1 MATSASSSSAAA
13 AFAVLT
19 DLREHLIKGKSVK
32 VEGDDVVLAD
42 LDGSALKTFPKHAPT
57 AYHSKNSPDKKYDVL
72 AVYTCYRY
80 ASLTFSDYVLKCRSE
95 KATMVSTVDKKDLIA
110 FLKGDIDVSPQILGE
125 DGKPTASSAASGGGE
140 SSADAAASGAK
151 SATSEKSDA
160 ANGVQRHADAADAK
174 KRKLSH
180 DAKDADRHKDHKRY
194 ASCWMFFMSMRHAV
208 SDTCVLRL

>member
-1 MATSASSSSAAA
+1 MATSSSVA
-13 AFAVLT
+13 AFAALT

-32 VEGDDVVLAD
+32 VEGDDVVLVD

-125 DGKPTASSAASGGGE
+125 DGKPTAASVASGAVD
-140 SSADAAASGAK
+140 SSADAAASETK
-151 SATSEKSDA
+151 SATSGKADA
-160 ANGVQRHADAADAK
+160 ANGAQRHADAVDAK
-174 KRKLSH
+174 KRKVSH
-180 DAKDADRHKDHKRY
+180 DAKDTDRRKDHKRY
-194 ASCWMFFMSMRHAV
+194 A
-208 SDTCVLRL
+208 

>member
-1 MATSASSSSAAA
+1 MTTSSAAA
-13 AFAVLT
+13 AFAALT
-19 DLREHLIKGKSVK
+19 DLREHLIKSKSVR

-80 ASLTFSDYVLKCRSE
+80 AALTFGDYVLKCRSE

-110 FLKGDIDVSPQILGE
+110 FLKGDIDASPQILGE
-125 DGKPTASSAASGGGE
+125 DGKPTASSANAGAGD
-140 SSADAAASGAK
+140 SSTDAEAATAGDRRTAVGK
-151 SATSEKSDA
+151 ADA
-160 ANGVQRHADAADAK
+160 ANGSQRHADAADAK

-194 ASCWMFFMSMRHAV
+194 
-208 SDTCVLRL
+208 VLC